1 VRKVGGEVRGHV
13 VRSGATG
20 VAVLTTRRFALSRSE
35 LGTTAVAVVVST
47 TGYLLGGGTYLA
59 RGVVGDLVGFGLLA
73 AVAVVRSAR
82 VRHEAL
88 ICLAG
93 IGTVVLAAPQWPLR
107 VPQGGWWTAFSV
119 GLGAY
124 VLLRRGV
131 CD

>member
-1 VRKVGGEVRGHV
+1 MRKVGLEGGGYV
-13 VRSGATG
+13 VCSGPKG
-20 VAVLTTRRFALSRSE
+20 VAVLTTRRFALSPSE

-59 RGVVGDLVGFGLLA
+59 RGVVGDLAGFGLLA
-73 AVAVVRSAR
+73 AVGVARSAR
-82 VRHEAL
+82 ARHEAL
-88 ICLAG
+88 VCLAG
-93 IGTVVLAAPQWPLR
+93 IGIVVLAAPQW
-107 VPQGGWWTAFSV
+107 VPQGGGWAAFSV

>member
-1 VRKVGGEVRGHV
+1 VRKVGGEVRGRV
-13 VRSGATG
+13 VCSGATG

-73 AVAVVRSAR
+73 AAGVVRSAR

-88 ICLAG
+88 TCLAG
-93 IGTVVLAAPQWPLR
+93 IGAVVLAAPQWPLR
-107 VPQGGWWTAFSV
+107 VPQGGWWAAFSV

>member
-1 VRKVGGEVRGHV
+1 VRKVGLEGGGYV
-13 VRSGATG
+13 VCSGPKG
-20 VAVLTTRRFALSRSE
+20 VAVLTTRRFALSGSE

-73 AVAVVRSAR
+73 AVAVARSAR
-82 VRHEAL
+82 ARHEAL
-88 ICLAG
+88 VCLAG
-93 IGTVVLAAPQWPLR
+93 IGTVVLAAPQWPLQ
-107 VPQGGWWTAFSV
+107 VAQAGWWSAFSV